1 MVSKP
6 LHIGLVGCGSRGLS
20 IFERLLSIAETRPQQ
35 PLLIDIFDPNVF
47 GTGAHWPNQ
56 PDYLLLN
63 TVAGQLGVYPDAAAF
78 GTLHDARERSGP
90 DFLEWCRA
98 EGVKVDPKTG
108 LVADDGRAVEP
119 EDFLP
124 RRLLGAYL
132 ADAFS
137 RILRSAPAWVAVRL
151 HPHPVVGLR
160 ADAQQAYQLKL
171 PSGDFVTVD
180 RLILTVGHT
189 GRVRADEEGRV
200 GDIYPLPGSLDS
212 IAAGEAVLLEGLGL
226 GAMDTLAALTAGR
239 GGAYHR
245 MADASHVYFPSGKEP
260 VIYIQSRDGLPFRA
274 RPNGL
279 TRAPRHKPI
288 FLTSTHIDALRQQAP
303 NGQLD
308 FERDVLPRMLLEMRA
323 AGMAVLHAKTDPAR
337 HREVLE
343 QLRTVSLQT
352 PTDTR
357 ESESLL
363 RHYEALS
370 GAIDPQAL
378 ILHSLPAQVN
388 AHNYHAWIYD
398 AIEADLHE
406 ARIGRAESPAK
417 AAIEVWRDLR
427 DRLREAVDFDGLTE
441 ASHRQFYG
449 RWHKAINRLVAG
461 PQKERHADLLALS
474 DAGLLTFLPPGA
486 VPAAKPYRRVA
497 GYVQGSGVHDSDC
510 APVRDLA
517 RLGLIRPRTDVPG
530 LDGIDVDAACHP
542 RASSGE
548 PVRNLWVLGPL
559 AEGSC
564 YYNHYVTSA
573 GAPSRLFI
581 DAHKAASAILD
592 TRTAP

>member
-20 IFERLLSIAETRPQQ
+20 IFERLLSIAETRPAQ
-35 PLLIDIFDPNVF
+35 PLVIEIFDPNVY
-47 GTGAHWPNQ
+47 GTGAHWPEQ

-78 GTLHDARERSGP
+78 GNLHGARERSGP
-90 DFLEWCRA
+90 DFLQWCRA
-98 EGVKVDPKTG
+98 AGVKVDAKTG
-108 LVADDGRAVEP
+108 VVGSQGRAVEP

-132 ADAFS
+132 ADAFMQV
-137 RILRSAPAWVAVRL
+137 LASAPAWVDVRL
-151 HPHPVVGLR
+151 HPHLVVGV
-160 ADAQQAYQLKL
+160 DTDTQQAYQLKL
-171 PSGDFVTVD
+171 PSGDRIGVD

-189 GRVRADEEGRV
+189 GRVRAEEQGRV

-212 IAAGEAVLLEGLGL
+212 IAPGEAVLIEGLGL

-245 MADASHVYFPSGKEP
+245 MADDSHVYFPSGREP
-260 VIYIQSRDGLPFRA
+260 SIYLQSRDGLPFRA

-279 TRAPRHKPI
+279 TRSPRHQPI
-288 FLTSTHIDALRQQAP
+288 FLTSTHIQALRQHTA

-308 FERDVLPRMLLEMRA
+308 FEQDVLPRMLLEMRA
-323 AGMAVLHAKTDPAR
+323 AGMAVLHAKGDPAR

-343 QLRTVSLQT
+343 QLRAVSLLT
-352 PTDTR
+352 PDDTR
-357 ESESLL
+357 ECESLL
-363 RHYEALS
+363 CHYEALS
-370 GAIDPQAL
+370 GAIDPLAL
-378 ILHSLPAQVN
+378 ILHSLPAQVQ

-398 AIEADLHE
+398 AIEADLNE
-406 ARIGRAESPAK
+406 ARIGRAASPVK

-449 RWHKAINRLVAG
+449 RWHKAINRMVAG

-474 DAGLLTFLPPGA
+474 DTGLLTFLPPGSE
-486 VPAAKPYRRVA
+486 PAAKPLRRVA
-497 GYVQGSGVHDSDC
+497 GYVQGSGVSDSDC

-517 RLGLIRPRTDVPG
+517 RLGLIRPRTDIPG
-530 LDGIDVDAACHP
+530 LDGIDVDAVCHP
-542 RASSGE
+542 RTTGGE
-548 PVRNLWVLGPL
+548 TVNNLWVLGPL
-559 AEGSC
+559 VEGSC

-581 DAHKAASAILD
+581 DAHKAATAILD
-592 TRTAP
+592 TGTTP

>member
-1 MVSKP
+1 MVSEP
-6 LHIGLVGCGSRGLS
+6 LYIGLVGCGSRGLS
-20 IFERLLSIAETRPQQ
+20 ILERLLSIAETRPQQ
-35 PLLIDIFDPNVF
+35 PLVIDIFDPNVF
-47 GTGAHWPNQ
+47 GTGVHWPKQ

-63 TVAGQLGVYPDAAAF
+63 TVAGQLGVFPDAAAF

-90 DFLEWCRA
+90 DFLEWCRVKD
-98 EGVKVDPKTG
+98 VKVDPETG
-108 LVADDGRAVEP
+108 LVADEGRAVESA
-119 EDFLP
+119 DFLP

-137 RILRSAPAWVAVRL
+137 IILSSAPAWVAVRL

-160 ADAQQAYQLKL
+160 THAQQGYQIKL
-171 PSGDFVTVD
+171 PSGDGVNVD

-189 GRVRADEEGRV
+189 GRMRTDEDGRV
-200 GDIYPLPGSLDS
+200 GDIYPLPRRLDS

-226 GAMDTLAALTAGR
+226 GAMDALAALTAGR
-239 GGAYHR
+239 GGTYQH

-260 VIYIQSRDGLPFRA
+260 LIYIQSRDGLPFRA

-323 AGMAVLHAKTDPAR
+323 AGMAVLHGKTNPAR
-337 HREVLE
+337 HEILE
-343 QLRTVSLQT
+343 QLRTVSLHT
-352 PTDTR
+352 PTDTC
-357 ESESLL
+357 ESEALL
-363 RHYEALS
+363 RHHEALI

-378 ILHSLPAQVN
+378 ILHSLPPQVN
-388 AHNYHAWIYD
+388 LHNYHAWIYE

-406 ARIGRAESPAK
+406 ARIGRAESPVK

-441 ASHRQFYG
+441 ASHRQFYS
-449 RWHKAINRLVAG
+449 RWHKAINRMVAG

-474 DAGLLTFLPPGA
+474 DAGMLTFLPPGT

-497 GYVQGSGVHDSDC
+497 GYLQSSGVHDSDC

-517 RLGLIRPRTDVPG
+517 RLGLIRPRTEVPG

-542 RASSGE
+542 RARSGE
-548 PVRNLWVLGPL
+548 PVRDLWVLGPL

-564 YYNHYVTSA
+564 YYNHYVASA

-592 TRTAP
+592 TGTTP

>member
-6 LHIGLVGCGSRGLS
+6 LHVGLVGCGSRGLS

-35 PLLIDIFDPNVF
+35 PLVIDIFDPNVF
-47 GTGAHWPNQ
+47 GTGAHWPDQ
-56 PDYLLLN
+56 PAYLLLN

-78 GTLHDARERSGP
+78 GTLHNARERSGP
-90 DFLEWCRA
+90 DFLDWCRA
-98 EGVKVDPKTG
+98 KGVKVDPKTG
-108 LVADDGRAVEP
+108 LVADEGRVVEP

-151 HPHPVVGLR
+151 HQHPVVGVR
-160 ADAQQAYQLKL
+160 TDAQQAYLLKL
-171 PSGDFVTVD
+171 PSGDSVTVE

-189 GRVRADEEGRV
+189 GRVRADEEGQV

-226 GAMDTLAALTAGR
+226 GAMDTLAALTSGR
-239 GGAYHR
+239 GGAYRR

-288 FLTSTHIDALRQQAP
+288 FLTSTHIDALRQQAQ

-337 HREVLE
+337 HHEVLE

-357 ESESLL
+357 ESEGLL

-398 AIEADLHE
+398 AIETDLYE
-406 ARIGRAESPAK
+406 ARIGRAESPVK

-486 VPAAKPYRRVA
+486 APAAKPYRRVA
-497 GYVQGSGVHDSDC
+497 GYVQGSGVNDSDC

-542 RASSGE
+542 RASNGE
-548 PVRNLWVLGPL
+548 PVRNLWMLGPL

-592 TRTAP
+592 TGTAP

>member
-1 MVSKP
+1 MVSKT

-20 IFERLLSIAETRPQQ
+20 IFERLLSIAETRSEQ
-35 PLLIDIFDPNVF
+35 PLVIDIFDPNVF
-47 GTGAHWPNQ
+47 GTGAHWPDQ

-78 GTLHDARERSGP
+78 GNLHDARERTGP
-90 DFLEWCRA
+90 DFLDWCRA
-98 EGVKVDPKTG
+98 EGIKVDPKTG
-108 LVADDGRAVEP
+108 LVGTEGRAVEP

-132 ADAFS
+132 ADAFL
-137 RILRSAPAWVAVRL
+137 RIQASTPAWVRVRL
-151 HPHPVVGLR
+151 HSHQVVGVHT
-160 ADAQQAYQLKL
+160 DAQQAYLLKL
-171 PSGDFVTVD
+171 PSGDSVTVD

-212 IAAGEAVLLEGLGL
+212 IAPGEAVLIEGLGL

-239 GGAYHR
+239 GGAYQR
-245 MADASHVYFPSGKEP
+245 MADDSHVYSPSGKEP
-260 VIYIQSRDGLPFRA
+260 SIYLQSRDGLPFRT

-288 FLTSTHIDALRQQAP
+288 FLTSTHIDVLREQAP

-308 FERDVLPRMLLEMRA
+308 FECDVLPRMLLEMRA
-323 AGMAVLHAKTDPAR
+323 AGMAVLHAKTNPAR
-337 HREVLE
+337 HSEVLE
-343 QLRTVSLQT
+343 QLRMVSLQT
-352 PTDTR
+352 PGDTR
-357 ESESLL
+357 ESEALL
-363 RHYEALS
+363 CHYEALS
-370 GAIDPQAL
+370 GAIDPQEL
-378 ILHSLPAQVN
+378 ILHSLPAEVN
-388 AHNYHAWIYD
+388 THNYHAWIYD
-398 AIEADLHE
+398 AIEADFNE
-406 ARIGRAESPAK
+406 ARIGRAESAVK

-427 DRLREAVDFDGLTE
+427 DRLREAVDFDGLTA

-474 DAGLLTFLPPGA
+474 DAGLLTFLQPGT
-486 VPAAKPYRRVA
+486 VPAAKPFRRVA
-497 GYVQGSGVHDSDC
+497 GYVQGSGVSDSDC

-517 RLGLIRPRTDVPG
+517 RLGLIRPRTDIPG
-530 LDGIDVDAACHP
+530 LDGIDIDAACNP
-542 RASSGE
+542 RATSGE
-548 PVRNLWVLGPL
+548 TVGNLWVLGPL
-559 AEGSC
+559 VEGSC

-581 DAHKAASAILD
+581 DAHKAATAILD
-592 TRTAP
+592 TGTVP

>member
-1 MVSKP
+1 MVSQA

-20 IFERLLSIAETRPQQ
+20 ILERLLSIAEGRPDQ
-35 PLLIDIFDPNVF
+35 PLVIDIFDPNAF
-47 GTGAHWPNQ
+47 GTGAHWPDQ

-63 TVAGQLGVYPDAAAF
+63 TVAGQLGVYPDAASL
-78 GTLHDARERSGP
+78 GSLHDARERSGP
-90 DFLEWCRA
+90 DFLAWCQA

-108 LVADDGRAVEP
+108 LVATEGRSVEP

-132 ADAFS
+132 ADAFL
-137 RILRSAPAWVAVRL
+137 RILATAPAWVNVRL
-151 HPHPVVGLR
+151 HPQRVQAVR
-160 ADAQQAYQLKL
+160 TDANQAYVLDL
-171 PSGDFVTVD
+171 PSGESITVQ
-180 RLILTVGHT
+180 RLVLTVGHT
-189 GRVRADEEGRV
+189 GRERPVEEDRV

-212 IAAGEAVLLEGLGL
+212 IAPGEAVLIEGLGL

-260 VIYIQSRDGLPFRA
+260 ILYIQSRDGLPFRA
-274 RPNGL
+274 RPTGL
-279 TRAPRHKPI
+279 TRAPRHKAI
-288 FLTSTHIDALRQQAP
+288 FLTSTRIDLLRQQAP
-303 NGQLD
+303 GGQLD
-308 FERDVLPRMLLEMRA
+308 FERDILPLMLLEMRA
-323 AGMAVLHAKTDPAR
+323 AAVAVLHAKSDPAR

-343 QLRTVSLQT
+343 QLRVVSLQSQV
-352 PTDTR
+352 DLH

-363 RHYEALS
+363 SHYEALD
-370 GAIDPQAL
+370 GKIDPQAL
-378 ILHSLPAQVN
+378 ILHALPDSVN

-398 AIEADLHE
+398 SIEADLQE
-406 ARIGRAESPAK
+406 ARVGRAESAVK
-417 AAIEVWRDLR
+417 AAVEVWRDLR

-486 VPAAKPYRRVA
+486 VPAHKPFRRVA
-497 GYVQGSGVHDSDC
+497 GYVQGSGITDSDC

-517 RLGLIRPRTDVPG
+517 ALGLIRPRTDVPG
-530 LDGIDVDAACHP
+530 IDGIEVDAACHP
-542 RASSGE
+542 RAVNGE

-581 DAHKAASAILD
+581 DAHKAAAAILD
-592 TRTAP
+592 TGTTP

>member
-20 IFERLLSIAETRPQQ
+20 VLERLLSIAETRPQQ
-35 PLLIDIFDPNVF
+35 PLVIDIFDPNVF
-47 GTGAHWPNQ
+47 GTGIHWPNQ
-56 PDYLLLN
+56 PNYLLLN
-63 TVAGQLGVYPDAAAF
+63 TVAGQLGVFPDAAAF
-78 GTLHDARERSGP
+78 GTLHDARERSCP
-90 DFLEWCRA
+90 DFLEWCRFK
-98 EGVKVDPKTG
+98 GITVDPKTG
-108 LVADDGRAVEP
+108 LVANQGRAVES

-124 RRLLGAYL
+124 RRLLGDYL
-132 ADAFS
+132 ADSFS
-137 RILRSAPAWVAVRL
+137 SILSSAPAWVAVRL
-151 HPHPVVGLR
+151 HPHPVVGLCTHS
-160 ADAQQAYQLKL
+160 QQGYQLKL
-171 PSGDFVTVD
+171 PSSDSVNVD

-200 GDIYPLPGSLDS
+200 GDIYPLPGSLDG

-226 GAMDTLAALTAGR
+226 GAMDALAALTSGR
-239 GGAYHR
+239 GGTYHR
-245 MADASHVYFPSGKEP
+245 MADASHVYFPSGEEP
-260 VIYIQSRDGLPFRA
+260 LIYIQSRDGLPFRV

-279 TRAPRHKPI
+279 SWAPRHKPI
-288 FLTSTHIDALRQQAP
+288 FLTSTHIDALRQQVP

-323 AGMAVLHAKTDPAR
+323 AGMAVLHGKTNPAR
-337 HREVLE
+337 HLEVLE
-343 QLRTVSLQT
+343 KLRTVSLQT
-352 PTDTR
+352 PTDTC
-357 ESESLL
+357 ESEGLL
-363 RHYEALS
+363 RHYEALT

-378 ILHSLPAQVN
+378 ILHSLPPQVN
-388 AHNYHAWIYD
+388 SHNYHTWIYD
-398 AIEADLHE
+398 AIETDLHE
-406 ARIGRAESPAK
+406 ARIGRAESPVK
-417 AAIEVWRDLR
+417 AAIEVWRDMR

-486 VPAAKPYRRVA
+486 VPAAKPCWRVA
-497 GYVQGSGVHDSDC
+497 GYLQSTGVHDSDC
-510 APVRDLA
+510 VPVRDLA
-517 RLGLIRPRTDVPG
+517 RLGLIRARTDVPG
-530 LDGIDVDAACHP
+530 LDGIDVNAACNPHT
-542 RASSGE
+542 SNGE

-564 YYNHYVTSA
+564 YYNHYVASA

-592 TRTAP
+592 TGAAP